1 MKSILIFV
9 VAFFLLAMISWAQP
23 CTTPPCPP
31 PDPGEP
37 VPFPYLWI
45 LILSG
50 SLLGIS
56 GISKF
61 KTNKKN

>member
-1 MKSILIFV
+1 
-9 VAFFLLAMISWAQP
+9 
-23 CTTPPCPP
+23 
-31 PDPGEP
+31 